1 MSIYPSATRLDL
13 QIRVIDMYELVP
25 LARLFLR
32 TVQVCALVSFVSVSV
47 LFTTNLLFVS
57 PVSALISGLFDYLVL
72 RPSSWMFS
80 LTDGSYKHRL
90 VTNMPKPT
98 YYTLSDKDPAEE
110 PLFSWTSSD
119 VTLDHGLGLMK
130 PVSVDRSIFLSKAF
144 MNSMRPSNIRPYFY
158 RAKGH
163 FENDDITITTL
174 ITSNRF
180 EVFPRLVEKYQG
192 LSIPLLRTLTYI
204 FSSTGP
210 ISVTVHIKDVAEHVQ
225 EVLETLHEMYTSSE
239 AMQTFVDVHLVV
251 DAFDR
256 QFNTWRN
263 IARLFARTDY
273 VMMLDIDFYLCTDFR
288 SVIRQSFTISSQL
301 REGRAALVVPAF
313 EYIDYHEGTN
323 YATFP
328 RKKLVCPFTKVA
340 TDNRSRFRRYFL
352 LQTAV
357 VLACF
362 MHFGAQGIIVLNTN
376 VSMLPLRGT
385 STK

>member
-1 MSIYPSATRLDL
+1 
-13 QIRVIDMYELVP
+13 MYGLVP
-25 LARLFLR
+25 LARIFLR

-57 PVSALISGLFDYLVL
+57 PASALISGLFDCLVL

-80 LTDGSYKHRL
+80 PTNGSYKQRL
-90 VTNMPKPT
+90 VTNVPKPT
-98 YYTLSDKDPAEE
+98 YYTLSDKKPAEE

-119 VTLDHGLGLMK
+119 VTLNHGLGLMV
-130 PVSVDRSIFLSKAF
+130 PVSVDRNIFLSKAF
-144 MNSMRPSNIRPYFY
+144 MNSMRPSNIKPYFY

-163 FENDDITITTL
+163 FESDDVTITTL

-192 LSIPLLRTLTYI
+192 RSIPLLCIITYI
-204 FSSTGP
+204 LSSIGP
-210 ISVTVHIKDVAEHVQ
+210 ISVTVHIKDVTEHVQ
-225 EVLETLHEMYTSSE
+225 EILETLHEMYTSSE

-288 SVIRQSFTISSQL
+288 SVIRQSFAISSQL

-328 RKKLVCPFTKVA
+328 RKKSVCLFTKVA
-340 TDNRSRFRRYFL
+340 TE
-352 LQTAV
+352 
-357 VLACF
+357 
-362 MHFGAQGIIVLNTN
+362 H
-376 VSMLPLRGT
+376 
-385 STK
+385 

>member
-1 MSIYPSATRLDL
+1 MVRWTRGGTRGDL
-13 QIRVIDMYELVP
+13 QVLDFCDKVVVICCVYLLARFINLKYVISTMYGLVS

-57 PVSALISGLFDYLVL
+57 PVSALISGVFDYLVL

-80 LTDGSYKHRL
+80 PTNGSYKHRL
-90 VTNMPKPT
+90 VTNVPKPT
-98 YYTLSDKDPAEE
+98 YYTLSNKIPAEE
-110 PLFSWTSSD
+110 PLFSWTSSG
-119 VTLDHGLGLMK
+119 VTLDHGLGLMV
-130 PVSVDRSIFLSKAF
+130 PVSVDRNVFLSKAF
-144 MNSMRPSNIRPYFY
+144 MNSMRPSNIKPYFY

-163 FENDDITITTL
+163 FEGDDVTITTL

-192 LSIPLLRTLTYI
+192 RSIPLLCILSYI
-204 FSSTGP
+204 FSSIGP

-288 SVIRQSFTISSQL
+288 SVIRQSFAISSQL

-328 RKKLVCPFTKVA
+328 RKKSVCHFTKTA
-340 TDNRSRFRRYFL
+340 TD
-352 LQTAV
+352 
-357 VLACF
+357 
-362 MHFGAQGIIVLNTN
+362 H
-376 VSMLPLRGT
+376 
-385 STK
+385 